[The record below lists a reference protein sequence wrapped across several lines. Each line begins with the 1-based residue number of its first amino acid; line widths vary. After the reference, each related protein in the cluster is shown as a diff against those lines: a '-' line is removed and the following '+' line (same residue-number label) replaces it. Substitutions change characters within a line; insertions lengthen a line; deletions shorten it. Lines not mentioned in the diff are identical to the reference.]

1 MKKIFKNM
9 IPYWKTILVIVA
21 VLVLQAYCDLA
32 LPTYTADI
40 IDVGIQNKGIE
51 YSLPEEI
58 TAEEYEDA
66 QLFMTKEEKTLWASS
81 YEATQHE
88 TYERSVTDKE
98 TLGELDSEFP
108 IPLILN
114 YQMSRMEEA
123 QFKKLL
129 AEQTGGDVSVYEQMS
144 LEQIGQMMGTELKVS
159 EKEVEQEDG
168 STQTVTCVDIRPMFE
183 AMIKSGQMDED
194 AVLSMRD
201 SMQKMVDAMGDSMI
215 TASKAAYAAS
225 CDEAAG
231 LNLAQ
236 IQTSYLW
243 KKGLQMAGLAAIM
256 MACAI
261 FVSYLASKVG
271 AGVGRSLR
279 GRLYEKVMHFSNAE
293 MEHFSTA
300 SLITRSTNDVQQI
313 QMVTAIFLR
322 MLAYAP
328 ILGIGGIIK
337 VIQTRSGMGW
347 LIVAAVIVIF
357 AFVMILMSVALP
369 KFKQMQEKVDG
380 VNLVSREI
388 LTGLPVIR
396 AFRREDKEEERF
408 DGVNRELTKTMLF
421 TNRVMTLMMPGMM
434 LIMYALTVAIVWV
447 AAKKIDLGVMQV
459 GSMTAFITY
468 AMLIVMAFLMLTMMS
483 VMLPRAGVAADRIDE
498 VLHTDFTIREATE
511 PKHIETSEGVLK
523 FDHVDFTYPGSREP
537 AIHDIDFTAYPG
549 QTTAII
555 GSTGCGKSTI
565 VNLIPRLYD
574 VTEGSIT
581 LDGIDIRELS
591 MKDLRQQIGF
601 VPQKGV
607 LFSGTIASNLRFGN
621 AEATDAQVVQAAQI
635 AQAEEFIEEKPEKYE
650 SPIAQGGTNVSGG
663 QKQRLAI
670 ARAIAKHPRIFVFD
684 DSFSALDLKTDAKLR
699 KALSDTVQEST
710 VIIVA
715 QRISTILH
723 ADQILVLDEG
733 EIVGK
738 GTHEELMK
746 HCTVYQEIAKSQ
758 MSEKELGLTDGEE
771 GEYHE

>member
-98 TLGELDSEFP
+98 TLGELDSEFA

-523 FDHVDFTYPGSREP
+523 FDHVDFTYQGSREL

-549 QTTAII
+549 QTTAIN

-565 VNLIPRLYD
+565 VKLIPRLYD

>member
-9 IPYWKTILVIVA
+9 LPYWKSIILIVA
-21 VLVLQAYCDLA
+21 VLVIQAYCDLA

-51 YSLPEEI
+51 HILPQEM
-58 TAEEYEDA
+58 TAEEYENA
-66 QLFMTKEEKTLWASS
+66 QLFMTKEEKQIWASS
-81 YEATQHE
+81 YEATQHD
-88 TYERSVTDKE
+88 TYERSVTDKD
-98 TLGELDSEFP
+98 TLDELDSEFA

-114 YQMSRMEEA
+114 YQMSQMEED
-123 QFKKLL
+123 QFKEML
-129 AEQTGGDVSVYEQMS
+129 ATQTGQDISVYEQMS
-144 LEQIGQMMGTELKVS
+144 LEQIGQMLGTELSVS
-159 EKEVEQEDG
+159 EKEVEQDDG
-168 STQTVTCVDIRPMFE
+168 STQTVNCVDVRPIFE
-183 AMIKSGQMDED
+183 AMEASGQMDES
-194 AVLSMRD
+194 AVLSMRE
-201 SMQKMVDAMGDSMI
+201 SMEDMVETMGESML
-215 TASKAAYAAS
+215 TSTGAAYAAA
-225 CDEAAG
+225 CDEDAG
-231 LNLAQ
+231 LDLAK
-236 IQTSYLW
+236 IQTAYLW
-243 KKGLQMAGLAAIM
+243 KKGLQMAGLAAVM
-256 MACAI
+256 MAAAI

-313 QMVTAIFLR
+313 QMVTAVFLR

-328 ILGIGGIIK
+328 IIGIGGIIK
-337 VIQTRSGMGW
+337 VVQTKAGMGW
-347 LIVAAVIVIF
+347 LIVVAVIVIF
-357 AFVMILMSVALP
+357 AFVMILMGAAMP
-369 KFKQMQEKVDG
+369 KFKKMQEKVDD

-388 LTGLPVIR
+388 LTGLSVIR

-468 AMLIVMAFLMLTMMS
+468 AMLIVMAFLMLTAMS

-498 VLHTDFTIREATE
+498 VLNMDISIKEAEE
-511 PKHIETSEGVLK
+511 PKHVEKTAGVLK
-523 FDHVDFTYPGSREP
+523 FSHVDFTYPGSKEP
-537 AIHDIDFTAYPG
+537 AICDIDFTANPG

-581 LDGIDIRELS
+581 LDGTDIRELS

-621 AEATDAQVVQAAQI
+621 KDASDAQVRQAAQI
-635 AQAEEFIEEKPEKYE
+635 AQAEDFIEEKSEKYDA
-650 SPIAQGGTNVSGG
+650 PIAQGGTNVSGG

-670 ARAIAKHPRIFVFD
+670 ARAIAKHPKIFVFD

-699 KALSDTVQEST
+699 KALSNTVQDST

-733 EIVGK
+733 QIVGK

-746 HCTVYQEIAKSQ
+746 TCTVYQEIAKSQ
-758 MSEKELGLTDGEE
+758 MSAKELGLTDGEE
-771 GEYHE
+771 AEDHE